1 MHLDGVRGK
10 EETVPRI
17 QDNNEI
23 EKIPIVGSGPACPKI
38 LAVCGWCFW
47 RGTSHEMTTSSHNPS
62 RFMLG
67 QRPAASAA
75 TATFACQHLPNPRKQ
90 PPEVNGDRRPRP
102 PICPL
107 ETTTTSHQWQNSKC
121 PGLMM
126 MRTAHRIHINDGIYF
141 CARISPHKTNAR

>member
-23 EKIPIVGSGPACPKI
+23 EKIPVVGSGPACPKI

-47 RGTSHEMTTSSHNPS
+47 RGTSHNVTTFSHNPS

-67 QRPAASAA
+67 QRRAARAA
-75 TATFACQHLPNPRKQ
+75 TATFACQHLPNLGKQ
-90 PPEVNGDRRPRP
+90 PPECEWGQKAKVSNLPPRKPQRHPSRPIGGKTPNR
-102 PICPL
+102 
-107 ETTTTSHQWQNSKC
+107 TSEDVTEQRTEFI
-121 PGLMM
+121 LMM
-126 MRTAHRIHINDGIYF
+126 GSIF
-141 CARISPHKTNAR
+141 VLV